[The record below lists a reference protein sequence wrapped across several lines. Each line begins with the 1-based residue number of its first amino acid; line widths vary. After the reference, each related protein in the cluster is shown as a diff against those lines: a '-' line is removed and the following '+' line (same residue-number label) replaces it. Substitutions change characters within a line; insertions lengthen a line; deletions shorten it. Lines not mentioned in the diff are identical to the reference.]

1 VRISNVGR
9 IAAVALLSI
18 AGGACHRSEQPK
30 ELTALESAYKAGILT
45 QGEYEAKRAA
55 LETQSSALT
64 ALDKAL
70 EAGVFTKDE
79 YQRGKRS

>member
-1 VRISNVGR
+1 
-9 IAAVALLSI
+9 
-18 AGGACHRSEQPK
+18 
-30 ELTALESAYKAGILT
+30 LESAYQAGILT
-45 QGEYEAKRAA
+45 KGEYEAKRAA

-79 YQRGKRS
+79 YQARMIAKAGALPPKPRGPGAGPVP